1 MPQIAHV
8 EFFIGT
14 SGFSYPEWRGSFYP
28 EKFATS
34 KMLAFYAQ
42 RMRTVELNNTFYRM
56 PKEDVLRGWAET
68 TPPPFRFAPKA
79 SQQITHRQKLAGSAD
94 SAAYLFRTLGALG
107 DKLGPVLFQLPP
119 TFRKDLSRL
128 TDFLALVPAGMK
140 VAFEFRHASWFDDAV
155 YGALA
160 SAQAALCIADAE
172 DLTTP
177 VVATTDWG
185 YLRLRRMDYDEAA
198 LTVWAERVQAKARPG
213 EASGGTPAAWH
224 SAFVYFKHED
234 AGRGPQL
241 ADQMGRLLGLASS
254 SVS

>member
-42 RMRTVELNNTFYRM
+42 RLRTVELNNTFYRM
-56 PKEDVLRGWAET
+56 PKEDILRGWAET
-68 TPPPFRFAPKA
+68 TPPSFRFAPKA
-79 SQQITHRQKLAGSAD
+79 SQQITHRQKLTGSAD
-94 SAAYLFRTLGALG
+94 SAAYLFRTLLALG
-107 DKLGPVLFQLPP
+107 DKLGPVLF
-119 TFRKDLSRL
+119 
-128 TDFLALVPAGMK
+128 
-140 VAFEFRHASWFDDAV
+140 HASWFDDSV
-155 YGALA
+155 YQALA
-160 SAQAALCIADAE
+160 GARAALCIADAE

-177 VVATTDWG
+177 VVATSDWG

-198 LTVWAERVQAKARPG
+198 VAVWAGRLQPNP
-213 EASGGTPAAWH
+213 EAAEANTALAGWH
-224 SAFVYFKHED
+224 SAFIYFKHED

-241 ADQMGRLLGLASS
+241 ADLMGRRLGLASTPAE
-254 SVS
+254 